1 MEQKKSNQVLVSIK
15 NSPFKV
21 KVYVLGI
28 LVVFVYLII
37 CVGIY
42 LSAKHVTGYE
52 VIEGTLAVSNRY
64 TGIALRDEIVID
76 SGASGYVNYFASEGE
91 KVAFNEI
98 VCCVDETG
106 AIRDYLV
113 KNSDD
118 SNNILSEKDLAELKN
133 QMINYSTEF
142 NKKDFYSTYDFKYSL
157 KGDILKFSN
166 RKLRN
171 SLEEIKAQSNL
182 VIPVSSP
189 STGVVLYTID
199 GYERSKVE
207 EVEAAWFDRSDYDQ
221 NKKRILENNAIVNPG
236 DALFKLVDNE
246 NWSIVI
252 QVEPER
258 YDEIL
263 AEEYVKVRFYK
274 NQYESWAKIDSVE
287 GNDDGKYLKLSFT
300 NSMISFVGDRFVDI
314 QLLINAEKG
323 LKIPNTA
330 ITQKQFYI
338 IPYDF
343 LIEGG
348 MNSRDGI
355 MVRKTTED
363 GKPTV
368 VFVETHIYSKKKK
381 YEILGLAKDTDEYN
395 NAKRLDPNIDDD
407 FAYIDGSGLEL
418 NDVIVKNDSMDTY
431 SLSQSGTLTG
441 VYNIN
446 RGYAEFRIISILSA
460 NEEYSIVSSGTTYGL
475 LVHDYIA
482 LDAESVDTDDFIY
495 E

>member
-1 MEQKKSNQVLVSIK
+1 MGQEKSNDVLVSIK

-21 KVYVLGI
+21 KVYVLCI
-28 LVVFVYLII
+28 LVIFIYLVV

-64 TGIALRDEIVID
+64 TGVALRDETVID
-76 SGASGYVNYFASEGE
+76 SGTAGYVNYFASEGE
-91 KVAFNEI
+91 KVAFNEV

-106 AIRDYLV
+106 ALREYLL
-113 KNSDD
+113 KNSGDN
-118 SNNILSEKDLAELKN
+118 NNILSDKDLSELKN
-133 QMINYSTEF
+133 QMINYSSEYD
-142 NKKDFYSTYDFKYSL
+142 KKDFYSTYDFKYSL

-166 RKLRN
+166 RKIRN

-189 STGVVLYTID
+189 STGIVLYTID
-199 GYERSKVE
+199 GYERAKAEDVDAS
-207 EVEAAWFDRSDYDQ
+207 WFDRSEYE
-221 NKKRILENNAIVNPG
+221 KKKTILENNAIVNPG
-236 DALFKLVDNE
+236 DVLFKLVDNE
-246 NWSIVI
+246 NWSLVI

-274 NQYESWAKIDSVE
+274 NQYESWAKIDPVE
-287 GNDDGKYLKLSFT
+287 GKDDGKYLKLSFT
-300 NSMISFVGDRFVDI
+300 NSMISFVGDRFVDV

-338 IPYDF
+338 IPYEF
-343 LIEGG
+343 IIEGG

-368 VFVETHIYSKKKK
+368 LFVETHIYAKKKK
-381 YEILGLAKDTDEYN
+381 YEILGLEKDTPEYYS
-395 NAKRLDPNIDDD
+395 AKQLDSQIDNDC
-407 FAYIDGSGLEL
+407 AYIDGSGLEL
-418 NDVIVKNDSMDTY
+418 NDIIVMNDSQNTY

-460 NEEYSIVSSGTTYGL
+460 NEEYSIVSSETTYGL

-482 LDAESVDTDDFIY
+482 LDADSVDTDEFVY